1 MRYGIRTIMAL
12 MLLGGLSV
20 GVFAGSLIAR
30 DRAADPATFGA
41 DRTLE
46 LKVDVYR
53 DYYGLDAEATDAV
66 RQVLRAYTRRTRDAL
81 NELRV
86 RHADRFEAI
95 RAEAQAGI
103 QEIVTGADGR
113 SR

>member
-1 MRYGIRTIMAL
+1 MRYGIRTIIAL

-30 DRAADPATFGA
+30 NRAADPATFGT
-41 DRTLE
+41 DRALE

-53 DYYGLDAEATDAV
+53 DYYELDAESADAL
-66 RQVLRAYTRRTRDAL
+66 RQVLRSYTRRTRDAL

-86 RHADRFEAI
+86 LHADRFEAI
-95 RAEAQAGI
+95 RAEAEAGI
-103 QEIVTGADGR
+103 QKIVQAAQGR

>member
-1 MRYGIRTIMAL
+1 MRFGIRTLMAL

-41 DRTLE
+41 ERALE

-53 DYYGLDAEATDAV
+53 AYYDLDPEATDSL
-66 RQVLRAYTRRTRDAL
+66 RRVLRTYTRRTRDAL
-81 NELRV
+81 NELRGQ
-86 RHADRFEAI
+86 HADRFEAI
-95 RAEAQAGI
+95 RAETEAAIQDLVAGA
-103 QEIVTGADGR
+103 GARGR
-113 SR
+113 